1 MTGQDWIEKDFYKS
15 LGVAKGASDAEI
27 KKAYRKLAR
36 QYHPDQN
43 AGDPNAEAKF
53 KEIGEAYAVL
63 SDAKQR
69 EQYDAIRAMAGGGPR
84 FAAGGSGGGAGFE
97 DMFGSMFGGGGGSRQ
112 SYDAGGAGY
121 DDILAN
127 LFGGSGGG
135 GFRTGFQGQSQ
146 GQKGQDLISQVSLP
160 FRDAVTGTT
169 VTLSVSGKTIKARIP
184 AGVHDGQ
191 KIRLKGKG
199 HPGSYGG
206 VAGDLILQVSVQ
218 AHPVFSLDGLNL
230 RLTLP
235 VTFPEAT
242 LGAQIEVPTFDGQSV
257 KLKIPAGTP
266 SGRTLRVKGKGVASA
281 SKTGDLLVTVQ
292 IVTPQRLTKEA
303 EKALRD
309 FAAATTDND
318 LRGNLFAEA
327 SS

>member
-84 FAAGGSGGGAGFE
+84 FAAGGGGGGAGFE
-97 DMFGSMFGGGGGSRQ
+97 DMFGSMFGGGTTRQ

-127 LFGGSGGG
+127 LFGGGGG
-135 GFRTGFQGQSQ
+135 GGSFRTGFQGQPQ
-146 GQKGQDLISQVSLP
+146 GQKGQDLVSQVSLP

-169 VTLSVSGKTIKARIP
+169 VTLSLSGKNIKTRIP

-206 VAGDLILQVSVQ
+206 PAGDLILQVSVQ

-242 LGAQIEVPTFDGQSV
+242 LGAQIEVPTFDGQPV
-257 KLKIPAGTP
+257 KVKIPAGTP

-281 SKTGDLLVTVQ
+281 SKTGDLLVSVQ

-303 EKALRD
+303 EKALQD
-309 FAAATTDND
+309 FAEATKDSD
-318 LRGNLFAEA
+318 VRDNLFAQA